1 MHSLAAAHPQCRPHR
16 SPSRRAVPC
25 GGRPVR
31 SRGWFFVLTPRWG
44 GGRADTDA
52 AVGSVLLVLCM
63 QSSGTKQA
71 HGGTDRSIVLQTYCL
86 SFSLS
91 NVHLVS
97 WDIAVALLGEPSFSL
112 LSYIGSLGGMSWSW
126 FIHLR
131 NNLSLNVITVDNWW
145 PG

>member
-1 MHSLAAAHPQCRPHR
+1 M
-16 SPSRRAVPC
+16 
-25 GGRPVR
+25 
-31 SRGWFFVLTPRWG
+31 LTPRRG

-63 QSSGTKQA
+63 QSSGMKQA
-71 HGGTDRSIVLQTYCL
+71 RGGTDRSIVLQTYCL

-91 NVHLVS
+91 NVRLVS
-97 WDIAVALLGEPSFSL
+97 WDIAAALLGEPSFSL
-112 LSYIGSLGGMSWSW
+112 LSYIGSLAGMSWSW

-131 NNLSLNVITVDNWW
+131 NNLSLNAITVDNWW